1 MGKRPTRIRQQ
12 SNAWPQP
19 KPQAR
24 SPLYPN
30 NLRRLRLDRN
40 WTQPKAAEELSMSF
54 GKYKKLEYGERE
66 IGSEDLSRIA
76 AKYEVSR
83 DQVLE
88 TPKTIQVVGFVGA
101 GSTAHYYEE
110 AQGPFDEVPMIHKGT
125 PQTVAVEIRGESLGA
140 LFDRWLVYYDDIRR
154 PPTMDLLRR
163 LCVVGLEGGQ
173 VLIKEIRRGSEPGR
187 FNLLSQTEG
196 LIENVR
202 IEWAAPVLLMAPR

>member
-1 MGKRPTRIRQQ
+1 
-12 SNAWPQP
+12 
-19 KPQAR
+19 
-24 SPLYPN
+24 
-30 NLRRLRLDRN
+30 
-40 WTQPKAAEELSMSF
+40 MSF

-110 AQGPFDEVPMIHKGT
+110 AQGPFDEVPMIQNGT

-140 LFDRWLVYYDDIRR
+140 LFDRWLVYYNDVRR

-163 LCVVGLEGGQ
+163 LCVIGLEGGQ
-173 VLIKEIRRGSEPGR
+173 VLIKEIRRGSEPGL

-196 LIENVR
+196 LIENVH